1 MGGNSRLSVT
11 KFEAPRNAI
20 SNETAIWGSYDD
32 SKPALIAVTR
42 RNSMIWPFNRESIEP
57 EPGDSDTAANEPLSL
72 LAAVAQA
79 LPDPFLV
86 LNRDGWVIISN
97 RTAEEI
103 IEMPLRGQ
111 HIAHAIRS
119 PVILDALTEVMS
131 NGEPLKVEFL
141 HRFPLERRF
150 EAFIAP
156 LAKAQTTG
164 NDRPAIIM
172 LLRDLTREQQ
182 LERMRVDFVANASH
196 ELRTP
201 LASLLGFIDTLEGP
215 ARNDEPARRRFLGLM
230 RTQAE
235 RMARLIDDLLSLS
248 RIELNA
254 HRRPAGIVDLGLIVK
269 QAAEMLSPAARA
281 AGAELKLDLADDL
294 TVQGDHDE
302 LMQVVQNLIENA
314 IKYASSGRCI
324 NVAARRDM
332 AGKVELT
339 VEDFGPGIPPE
350 HLPRLT
356 ERFYRVSVQESRARG
371 GTGLGLAIV
380 KHILNRHRAK
390 LLIGSELGKGS
401 RFTVRFASANG
412 GKRP

>member
-1 MGGNSRLSVT
+1 
-11 KFEAPRNAI
+11 
-20 SNETAIWGSYDD
+20 
-32 SKPALIAVTR
+32 
-42 RNSMIWPFNRESIEP
+42 MIWPFNRENIEP
-57 EPGDSDTAANEPLSL
+57 EPGASEIAAEQPLTL

-86 LNRDGWVIISN
+86 LNRDGVVIISN
-97 RTAEEI
+97 RPAEEI

-119 PVILDALTEVMS
+119 PIILDALTEVMS

-150 EAFIAP
+150 ESFIAP
-156 LAKAQTTG
+156 LAKAQATG
-164 NDRPAIIM
+164 NDGPAIIM

-182 LERMRVDFVANASH
+182 LERMRADFVANASH

-201 LASLLGFIDTLEGP
+201 LAALLGFIDTLEGP
-215 ARNDEPARRRFLGLM
+215 AKNDEPARQRFLGLM

-254 HRRPAGIVDLGLIVK
+254 HRRPTDIIDLGLIVK
-269 QAAEMLSPAARA
+269 QAAEMLSPAART
-281 AGAELKLDLADDL
+281 AGAEIKLDLSDDL

-314 IKYASSGRCI
+314 IKYASSGKHI

-332 AGKVELT
+332 AGKVEFT
-339 VEDFGPGIPPE
+339 VEDFGPGIPAE

-356 ERFYRVSVQESRARG
+356 ERFYRVSVQESRSRG

-390 LLIGSELGKGS
+390 LLISSELGKGS
-401 RFTVRFASANG
+401 RFMVRFVSTNG
-412 GKRP
+412 GKQS